1 MKNAVRLLALL
12 VAVVVMSAA
21 PGCAKKC
28 VIPDEPIA
36 PPPPPE
42 VMPEITEPLETETPG
57 RPVDLGT
64 IYFDFDRS
72 EIRKGDAGILEA
84 NAGWFKAAA
93 EAGGSPQVTIEG
105 HCDPLGTAEYN
116 VALGQRRAEAAK
128 AFLVGLGVPA
138 SQLSCVSYGE
148 EKLVTT
154 EKDEYELNRRAEF
167 KVGE

>member
-1 MKNAVRLLALL
+1 MKNAVRLFALL

-28 VIPDEPIA
+28 VSPDEPIA

-42 VMPEITEPLETETPG
+42 VMPEITEPLDPETPG
-57 RPVDLGT
+57 ITEDLGT

-84 NAGWFKAAA
+84 NAAWFAAKAGAPA
-93 EAGGSPQVTIEG
+93 QVTVEG
-105 HCDPLGTAEYN
+105 HCDPMGTAEYN

-128 AFLVGLGVPA
+128 AFLVGLGVPE
-138 SQLSCVSYGE
+138 SQLSCISYGE